1 MIIYDGIINSL
12 QSHGGISVL
21 FEELYK
27 RLKGESRYYLYSECT
42 RLGDSTTLINPRFLE
57 RYLKFNVK
65 ISETDLF
72 HSTYYRLPTSKATVI
87 TTVHDFTY
95 EKYVGGFPSKI
106 HSYQKYKAILNS
118 DKIICVSENTA
129 EDLFKYCPVPES
141 KVEVVYNGVS
151 ESYCPLELEVLDY
164 VVFVGSRASYKNFAL
179 VVSALSKLAEVKLL
193 IVGGGLLT
201 NYEINLLET
210 NLKGRF
216 VVKGAL
222 TNDELNLVYNQAI
235 ALVYP
240 SQYEGFG
247 IPVVEAQKSGCPVIA
262 LNSSSIPEVAGKAAL
277 LLDKSCENLL
287 YEAILTLLSSDVR
300 RRFSALGLEN
310 AKRFSWDKCFNN
322 TLNVYS
328 K

>member
-1 MIIYDGIINSL
+1 MIVYDGIINSL

-27 RLKGESRYYLYSECT
+27 RLQDKSRYYVYSDCPK
-42 RLGDSTTLINPRFLE
+42 LGGDTELLNPRFLE

-65 ISETDLF
+65 LNETDIF
-72 HSTYYRLPTSKATVI
+72 HSTYYRLPTSKVKVI

-95 EKYVGGFPSKI
+95 EKYVGGFRSKI

-129 EDLFKYCPVPES
+129 NDLFSYCPVPES

-151 ESYCPLELEVLDY
+151 ESYCSLGLEVLDY

-179 VVSALSKLAEVKLL
+179 VVSALSKLPEVKLL

-201 NYEINLLET
+201 NFEINLLES
-210 NLKGRF
+210 NLEGRF
-216 VVKGAL
+216 VVKGIL

-240 SQYEGFG
+240 SEYEGFG
-247 IPVVEAQKSGCPVIA
+247 IPVVEAQQAGCPVIA
-262 LNSSSIPEVAGKAAL
+262 LNSSSIPEVAGNAAL

-287 YEAILTLLSSDVR
+287 YEAILTLLSSDAR

-310 AKRFSWDKCFNN
+310 AKRFSWEKCFNH